1 VRSEFSKAYEHLRSL
16 AGSQMSLRD
25 VQDPKGIIAGMDV
38 FLARPDMKPKAG
50 LLYRLPDQL
59 VAERHQLLDSPTFQL
74 YASDKHKLC
83 LFPSSTRY
91 ISGIGSR
98 STG

>member
-1 VRSEFSKAYEHLRSL
+1 VRSEFSKAYDHLQSL

-25 VQDPKGIIAGMDV
+25 VQDPNGIIAVMDV
-38 FLARPDMKPKAG
+38 FLARPDTKPKAS
-50 LLYRLPDQL
+50 LLCRLLDQL